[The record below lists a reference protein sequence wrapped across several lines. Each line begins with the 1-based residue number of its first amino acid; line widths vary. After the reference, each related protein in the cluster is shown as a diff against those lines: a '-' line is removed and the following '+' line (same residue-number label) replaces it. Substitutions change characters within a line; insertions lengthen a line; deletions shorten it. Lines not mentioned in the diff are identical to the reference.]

1 MGGDRNSSR
10 HGSSVRSRRYTT
22 QSQADSA
29 GGPSIRAKQD
39 GSRRHSTKDKC
50 FDNRMDP
57 PDVDEVSYKNRRS
70 SRRGMDP
77 SVSSTKNGDEFTV
90 ESLVRRD
97 CTKELKKADD
107 VSSFKSK
114 ARRRSSIDPPDKGR
128 GDDPSESAF
137 APVGSGSTAIQRAMN
152 AHRRKVGNRR
162 HASGSFRD
170 TELAKQ
176 PVIRSSTSSSKKKTR
191 RKSTSKPTPPKKE
204 IQGILRKKDVA
215 TPPPIAYFGG
225 TVISADDEDSSSES
239 ESDEESTLREKKTD
253 EKSLSSIKSGM
264 RRGKYA
270 AVNETALSVTHRSSD
285 DDDSSIESSESESSD
300 FDDIIQTEKFD
311 RDHSH
316 FLRTADLGMTQ
327 GVFMTLQS
335 I

>member
-10 HGSSVRSRRYTT
+10 HGSSVRSRRYT
-22 QSQADSA
+22 SQADSA
-29 GGPSIRAKQD
+29 GGPSVRVKQD
-39 GSRRHSTKDKC
+39 SSRRHSSKEKC

-57 PDVDEVSYKNRRS
+57 PTVDEVSYKNRRS

-77 SVSSTKNGDEFTV
+77 SVSSTKNGDEYTV

-97 CTKELKKADD
+97 CTKELKRADD
-107 VSSFKSK
+107 ATSFKSK

-128 GDDPSESAF
+128 GNDPSESEF

-152 AHRRKVGNRR
+152 AHRRKSGNRR
-162 HASGSFRD
+162 KASGSFRD
-170 TELAKQ
+170 TELARE
-176 PVIRSSTSSSKKKTR
+176 PVLRNSTSSSKSKAK
-191 RKSTSKPTPPKKE
+191 RKSTSKLAPKKE
-204 IQGILRKKDVA
+204 IQGILKKKDVA

-225 TVISADDEDSSSES
+225 TVISADDKDSSSES
-239 ESDEESTLREKKTD
+239 ESDEESTAREKRTD

-285 DDDSSIESSESESSD
+285 DDDSSIESSESERSD

-327 GVFMTLQS
+327 GT
-335 I
+335 